1 MLSHLINKCRR
12 KVLLEYFEE
21 DVSVDVMQSCCD
33 VCEMSKAGEMVDCQ
47 EEISI
52 ILKTV
57 QEIPESGERKVSV
70 KHDIVKLQY
79 YNFLLLLDFRVDS
92 WVQ

>member
-1 MLSHLINKCRR
+1 MKGSGRSPLIRISEG
-12 KVLLEYFEE
+12 LLYFEE

-33 VCEMSKAGEMVDCQ
+33 VCEMIKTGEMV